1 MKHPGGGSK
10 DMTST
15 RQAASSSK
23 GTAGD
28 RPVGTRRIGTR
39 PGKARTDEP
48 SSDPAA
54 AGEEAGLGRTGPGIP
69 GEDGSD
75 SPEPAVHGQKPGELS
90 PGLYIVA
97 TPIGNLRDLTFR
109 ARDVLAAA
117 DLILC
122 EDTRVTARLC
132 SAHGIATRMKPYHEH
147 NAQRVRPQ
155 VLAML
160 LAGAAIALV
169 SDAGTPLIADPGYR
183 LVREARAAGI
193 AVVPLPGAAS
203 PVVALSA
210 AGLPTDR
217 FYFGGF
223 LGSKSVQ
230 RRQALQDVAALPA
243 SLVFLTGVS
252 RLPSVL
258 ADMAAILGRTREGL
272 VAREMTKRFET
283 FDLQPLGA
291 LAAAYAA
298 SGPPRGEVVIVVGP
312 PAEPERPAEEAVDAA
327 LRQALAQAS
336 LRDAAEQV
344 AQAFGLKRRDVY
356 ARALALRGT
365 PDDRERN

>member
-1 MKHPGGGSK
+1 ME
-10 DMTST
+10 
-15 RQAASSSK
+15 
-23 GTAGD
+23 
-28 RPVGTRRIGTR
+28 
-39 PGKARTDEP
+39 AR
-48 SSDPAA
+48 
-54 AGEEAGLGRTGPGIP
+54 
-69 GEDGSD
+69 
-75 SPEPAVHGQKPGELS
+75 GQTPGELS

-132 SAHGIATRMKPYHEH
+132 WAHGIATPMKPYHEH
-147 NAQRVRPQ
+147 NAQHVRPRI
-155 VLAML
+155 LAML
-160 LAGAAIALV
+160 REGAAIALV

-183 LVREARAAGI
+183 LVREAREAGI
-193 AVVPLPGAAS
+193 PVVPLPGAAS

-223 LGSKSVQ
+223 LGSKPVQ
-230 RRQALQDVAALPA
+230 RRQALQAVAALPA
-243 SLVFLTGVS
+243 TLVFLTGVS
-252 RLPSVL
+252 RLPAVL
-258 ADMAAILGRTREGL
+258 ADMVAILGPVREGL

-283 FDLQPLGA
+283 FDLRPLGA

-312 PAEPERPAEEAVDAA
+312 PAEAEAPAEEVVDTA
-327 LRQALAQAS
+327 LRRALAQTS
-336 LRDAAEQV
+336 LRDAADQV
-344 AQAFGLKRRDVY
+344 AKAFGLQRRAVY
-356 ARALALRGT
+356 ARALALRDATDGG
-365 PDDRERN
+365 ERS